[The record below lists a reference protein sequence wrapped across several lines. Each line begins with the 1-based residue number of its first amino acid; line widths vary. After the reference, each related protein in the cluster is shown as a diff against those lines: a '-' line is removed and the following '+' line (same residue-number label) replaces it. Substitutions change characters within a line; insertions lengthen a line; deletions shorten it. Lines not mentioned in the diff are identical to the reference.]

1 MMKILWRDYNT
12 FVDSISV
19 VDLMLSDNIS
29 FSLFN
34 PYTHDKI
41 SKINKKSIAEQ
52 LDWKVVTIVGLFFPE
67 KNYNDIFKELIED
80 KQLLLKLY
88 NCFPDY

>member
-1 MMKILWRDYNT
+1 MAAD
-12 FVDSISV
+12 
-19 VDLMLSDNIS
+19 IS

-41 SKINKKSIAEQ
+41 SKINKKSI

-67 KNYNDIFKELIED
+67 KKYDDIQKELIED